1 MFGAGPAEYPQ
12 TDNLLGSL
20 AFWTFLLLK
29 LATNTGGTNHY
40 YSLKNKKM
48 SLWGYFYCD
57 FLWHLSA
64 FWRRSI
70 VEYLGLYVF
79 IFQWVLCIFSP
90 PKNLFETAVLMLR
103 VHSSHSLTIQEAT
116 TASLSSSM
124 LQRPHRPSPPP
135 LQSMGH
141 WTPKSS
147 LSSSTSPGRTVGICF
162 VYTPTCIFHY
172 FRKITSSKLSWL
184 LQGWVKNQQKS
195 DVQKVLLT
203 AFWDLTE
210 VYL

>member
-29 LATNTGGTNHY
+29 LATNTGSTNHY

-57 FLWHLSA
+57 FLWLLSA

-70 VEYLGLYVF
+70 LEYLGLYVF

-103 VHSSHSLTIQEAT
+103 VHSSHSLTTQEAT

-124 LQRPHRPSPPP
+124 LQRPHRPSPPLTVHGALNTKEQP
-135 LQSMGH
+135 QQFHLSRQDCRDLLCIHANMYF
-141 WTPKSS
+141 S
-147 LSSSTSPGRTVGICF
+147 LF
-162 VYTPTCIFHY
+162 
-172 FRKITSSKLSWL
+172 
-184 LQGWVKNQQKS
+184 QENN
-195 DVQKVLLT
+195 
-203 AFWDLTE
+203 
-210 VYL
+210 